1 MASDQNETVQRLHQE
16 LKSAD
21 KIILEVEKL
30 RKIKVQFEKSEAAL
44 KQTKATFEAQI
55 VAVDADW

>member
-1 MASDQNETVQRLHQE
+1 M
-16 LKSAD
+16 KSAD